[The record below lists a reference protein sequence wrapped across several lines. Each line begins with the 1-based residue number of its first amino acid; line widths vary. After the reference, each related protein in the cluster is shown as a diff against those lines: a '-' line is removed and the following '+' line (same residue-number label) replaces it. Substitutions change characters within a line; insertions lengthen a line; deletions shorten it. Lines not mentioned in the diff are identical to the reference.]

1 MWHLR
6 QYLYI
11 FLLLEGER
19 RVLWLQSNVKYESNR
34 VEVVTRDLRTTV
46 VKISK
51 KKRKWRPV
59 IISKDQQ
66 CSLKAYMLTLRI
78 NFSPYMFIYLFVNFM
93 LHLCMFGNYKAHI
106 CLYICLSTLCCIYAC
121 LVTIKS
127 KVLSKILWWPQ
138 ILYIF

>member
-1 MWHLR
+1 MIH
-6 QYLYI
+6 I
-11 FLLLEGER
+11 FITRGGER

-46 VKISK
+46 VKISR

-66 CSLKAYMLTLRI
+66 CSLKAYLLTLRI

-106 CLYICLSTLCCIYAC
+106 CLYICWSTLCCIYAC

-127 KVLSKILWWPQ
+127 KVLSKILW
-138 ILYIF
+138 